1 MSRPIE
7 SLTSRRTTA
16 ATDVPHDAKALDVSS
31 PSRVAGALATAVR
44 GRRLGRALV
53 IAAVATLL
61 GVGGSTWLSPRAA
74 TASPRDVSGAA
85 RARPTTPAPGPADT
99 PDDEPDDERRRG
111 GKKAVT
117 GKLNLNTATVDELM
131 LLPGV
136 GLSKAER
143 VLAWRGKHGPFRRVA
158 DLRRVKGFGYKS
170 LKKLEAHLDVKGATT
185 LRPSS

>member
-7 SLTSRRTTA
+7 SLTPRRTTA
-16 ATDVPHDAKALDVSS
+16 RAPAIA
-31 PSRVAGALATAVR
+31 ALA
-44 GRRLGRALV
+44 ALL
-53 IAAVATLL
+53 AF
-61 GVGGSTWLSPRAA
+61 GGSAWLSPRAA
-74 TASPRDVSGAA
+74 TAGPRDLAAPA
-85 RARPTTPAPGPADT
+85 RARPAAPAPGPADT
-99 PDDEPDDERRRG
+99 PDDAPDDERRAG

-136 GLSKAER
+136 GPSKAER
-143 VLAWRGKHGPFRRVA
+143 VVAWRTRHGPFRRVA

-170 LKKLEAHLDVKGATT
+170 LRKLEAHLDTKGTTT